1 MIIDKNGKVF
11 GKINI
16 IDLLVLIVLV
26 AAIFV
31 VGSRFLLP
39 KQKSTQT
46 IQMQFYLEEVDEW
59 VADKISEGNSLYDG
73 NYEIDLGKVTK
84 VEREPSIAWGL
95 NKDGVYVQSSKD
107 GYCSLTITGE
117 VEGQKTEIGAKVNGK
132 LYGVGHSMVLYAGD
146 AKLYLR
152 VHDISVKE

>member
-46 IQMQFYLEEVDEW
+46 IQMQFYLEERRRERMRRRMEQGYLEMGEINLELACACFH
-59 VADKISEGNSLYDG
+59 ADTETTLR
-73 NYEIDLGKVTK
+73 YEENLG
-84 VEREPSIAWGL
+84 
-95 NKDGVYVQSSKD
+95 
-107 GYCSLTITGE
+107 
-117 VEGQKTEIGAKVNGK
+117 
-132 LYGVGHSMVLYAGD
+132 
-146 AKLYLR
+146 
-152 VHDISVKE
+152 